1 MPEYSK
7 IDLHTH
13 SNRSD
18 GELSP
23 GDLINKASTNGIKM
37 MALTDHDTISGL
49 KDANEA
55 AIKHNIKLINGIELS
70 TQWENRAIHIVGL
83 NIDIEN
89 KLLIEAC
96 EDLSIL
102 RKERAIKIGQKLSDA
117 GIDGAY
123 EYVKKISTSEN
134 ITRYHFAKFLVERKY
149 AKNHADVFKRFLVK
163 NKPGYFSP
171 KWPEL
176 SETIN
181 TIKAANGVAVI
192 AHPLRYK
199 MTATKLSKL
208 IKEFKNLGGMA
219 IEVITS
225 HDIKSEVI
233 QASNL
238 AKKYNLSASIGS
250 DFHNEKNA
258 WNKFGKLSL
267 LPESLIPVWHLWTEV
282 RSN

>member
-23 GDLINKASTNGIKM
+23 ESLINKASANGIKM

-83 NIDIEN
+83 NIDIKN
-89 KLLIEAC
+89 KLLIETC
-96 EDLSIL
+96 EDLSVL
-102 RKERAIKIGQKLSDA
+102 RKNRAIKIGQKLSAA

-123 EYVKKISTSEN
+123 EYAKKISTSEN
-134 ITRYHFAKFLVERKY
+134 ITRHHFAKFLVEKKY

-171 KWPEL
+171 KWPQL
-176 SETIN
+176 SETIKV
-181 TIKAANGVAVI
+181 IKAANGVAVI

-199 MTATKLSKL
+199 MTATKLDKL
-208 IKEFKNLGGMA
+208 MKEFKNLGGMA

-238 AKKYNLSASIGS
+238 AKKFNLSASIGS

-258 WNKFGKLSL
+258 WNKFGKLPL

-282 RSN
+282 RLS